1 MFVYSRR
8 RIAAPIAATALASG
22 VILAG
27 IPASAAP
34 VTTTFG
40 TSCLATPS
48 AVAGPTTQ
56 SQSGS
61 VIVDAPESI
70 GAGETFEVTIQ
81 PGPIAFP
88 GSASG
93 ATVQNVSR
101 IKVDVDV
108 PANATLVEATIVPG
122 TSAGLSGVAPN
133 ILRVN
138 ENGNVDPNGTILR
151 LSGNNQVIGNSPS
164 SSINSEGGIVVK
176 ATGKNVDGSNNADG
190 YTQFQLPQVKAVLK
204 AGDSGDVAMK
214 VRTGGSAGAWNNDR
228 NFLTFLPKATLVIT
242 AWAPTRC
249 TPRDAENGPLNS
261 GAGPLATTRIIEAD
275 KATTTTVV
283 GPANAKNGTPV
294 TLSANV
300 SGGANGGTVQFFDG
314 DNPLEDAVP
323 VTGGSAS
330 ISPTFTEDG
339 PHSITASYSGAPGFL
354 ASTSAS
360 AKIVTVTTDAPPDA
374 VTTTATVSPSTAKVG
389 QDVNL
394 TAKVDPQGTGG
405 TVDFIVDGTETVSA
419 PVGTDGVAV
428 APYTFTSTGTHKVVA
443 KFTGSPGF
451 APSAAPA
458 FPVSV
463 TTPAPADV
471 ETTTVLDAVGTVQK
485 NTPVTLK
492 ATVDPSG
499 ATGKVQFKVGD
510 TLIGGPVD
518 VVNGVATVPAT
529 FYNSGTYSVTAEFV
543 GASGYTASAS
553 APQTLTVPGDTD
565 GGPGGGTGSLDLG
578 TLFGSLGG

>member
-1 MFVYSRR
+1 MRPSR
-8 RIAAPIAATALASG
+8 
-22 VILAG
+22 
-27 IPASAAP
+27 
-34 VTTTFG
+34 
-40 TSCLATPS
+40 
-48 AVAGPTTQ
+48 
-56 SQSGS
+56 
-61 VIVDAPESI
+61 
-70 GAGETFEVTIQ
+70 VTIQ

-323 VTGGSAS
+323 VTGVVGQHLPDLHRGRTALHHRELQR
-330 ISPTFTEDG
+330 SPRV
-339 PHSITASYSGAPGFL
+339 PG
-354 ASTSAS
+354 
-360 AKIVTVTTDAPPDA
+360 VDVG
-374 VTTTATVSPSTAKVG
+374 VG
-389 QDVNL
+389 QDRDRHDRC
-394 TAKVDPQGTGG
+394 TAGRRDH
-405 TVDFIVDGTETVSA
+405 
-419 PVGTDGVAV
+419 
-428 APYTFTSTGTHKVVA
+428 YRH
-443 KFTGSPGF
+443 GF
-451 APSAAPA
+451 AVDREGRTGRQPDCQGRSAGYRRHRR
-458 FPVSV
+458 FHRRRHRNGQCSGRNRRSCRRSV
-463 TTPAPADV
+463 HLH
-471 ETTTVLDAVGTVQK
+471 LDRNAQGCREVHGLTRIRAVRCPGIPGQCDD
-485 NTPVTLK
+485 
-492 ATVDPSG
+492 AGSG
-499 ATGKVQFKVGD
+499 RRRDDHGSRRCRNCSEEHPGDAQGNGRSVRRHGKVQFKVGD

>member
-249 TPRDAENGPLNS
+249 TPRDA
-261 GAGPLATTRIIEAD
+261 R
-275 KATTTTVV
+275 TVR
-283 GPANAKNGTPV
+283 
-294 TLSANV
+294 
-300 SGGANGGTVQFFDG
+300 
-314 DNPLEDAVP
+314 
-323 VTGGSAS
+323 
-330 ISPTFTEDG
+330 
-339 PHSITASYSGAPGFL
+339 
-354 ASTSAS
+354 
-360 AKIVTVTTDAPPDA
+360 
-374 VTTTATVSPSTAKVG
+374 STAA
-389 QDVNL
+389 Q
-394 TAKVDPQGTGG
+394 
-405 TVDFIVDGTETVSA
+405 
-419 PVGTDGVAV
+419 
-428 APYTFTSTGTHKVVA
+428 
-443 KFTGSPGF
+443 
-451 APSAAPA
+451 APSPRRGSSRRTRQ
-458 FPVSV
+458 PPPQSSDRP
-463 TTPAPADV
+463 TPRT
-471 ETTTVLDAVGTVQK
+471 EL
-485 NTPVTLK
+485 
-492 ATVDPSG
+492 PSPCQP
-499 ATGKVQFKVGD
+499 T
-510 TLIGGPVD
+510 
-518 VVNGVATVPAT
+518 
-529 FYNSGTYSVTAEFV
+529 
-543 GASGYTASAS
+543 
-553 APQTLTVPGDTD
+553 
-565 GGPGGGTGSLDLG
+565 
-578 TLFGSLGG
+578 

>member
-40 TSCLATPS
+40 TSCLATPPS

-81 PGPIAFP
+81 PGPPIAFP

-108 PANATLVEATIVPG
+108 PANATLVEATIVPPG

-190 YTQFQLPQVKAVLK
+190 YTQFQLPPQVKAVLK

-228 NFLTFLPKATLVIT
+228 NFLTFLPPKATLVIT

-249 TPRDAENGPLNS
+249 TPPRDAENGPLNS
-261 GAGPLATTRIIEAD
+261 GAGPLATTRIIERTRQPPPQSSD
-275 KATTTTVV
+275 R
-283 GPANAKNGTPV
+283 PTPR
-294 TLSANV
+294 TEL
-300 SGGANGGTVQFFDG
+300 
-314 DNPLEDAVP
+314 P
-323 VTGGSAS
+323 
-330 ISPTFTEDG
+330 SPCQPT
-339 PHSITASYSGAPGFL
+339 
-354 ASTSAS
+354 
-360 AKIVTVTTDAPPDA
+360 
-374 VTTTATVSPSTAKVG
+374 
-389 QDVNL
+389 
-394 TAKVDPQGTGG
+394 
-405 TVDFIVDGTETVSA
+405 
-419 PVGTDGVAV
+419 
-428 APYTFTSTGTHKVVA
+428 
-443 KFTGSPGF
+443 
-451 APSAAPA
+451 
-458 FPVSV
+458 
-463 TTPAPADV
+463 
-471 ETTTVLDAVGTVQK
+471 
-485 NTPVTLK
+485 
-492 ATVDPSG
+492 
-499 ATGKVQFKVGD
+499 
-510 TLIGGPVD
+510 
-518 VVNGVATVPAT
+518 
-529 FYNSGTYSVTAEFV
+529 
-543 GASGYTASAS
+543 
-553 APQTLTVPGDTD
+553 
-565 GGPGGGTGSLDLG
+565 
-578 TLFGSLGG
+578 

>member
-61 VIVDAPESI
+61 VIVDAPESV

-190 YTQFQLPQVKAVLK
+190 YTQFQLPRSRQF
-204 AGDSGDVAMK
+204 S
-214 VRTGGSAGAWNNDR
+214 R
-228 NFLTFLPKATLVIT
+228 
-242 AWAPTRC
+242 
-249 TPRDAENGPLNS
+249 
-261 GAGPLATTRIIEAD
+261 
-275 KATTTTVV
+275 
-283 GPANAKNGTPV
+283 PA
-294 TLSANV
+294 
-300 SGGANGGTVQFFDG
+300 
-314 DNPLEDAVP
+314 
-323 VTGGSAS
+323 
-330 ISPTFTEDG
+330 I
-339 PHSITASYSGAPGFL
+339 
-354 ASTSAS
+354 
-360 AKIVTVTTDAPPDA
+360 
-374 VTTTATVSPSTAKVG
+374 
-389 QDVNL
+389 
-394 TAKVDPQGTGG
+394 QGT
-405 TVDFIVDGTETVSA
+405 SR
-419 PVGTDGVAV
+419 
-428 APYTFTSTGTHKVVA
+428 
-443 KFTGSPGF
+443 
-451 APSAAPA
+451 
-458 FPVSV
+458 
-463 TTPAPADV
+463 
-471 ETTTVLDAVGTVQK
+471 
-485 NTPVTLK
+485 
-492 ATVDPSG
+492 
-499 ATGKVQFKVGD
+499 
-510 TLIGGPVD
+510 
-518 VVNGVATVPAT
+518 
-529 FYNSGTYSVTAEFV
+529 
-543 GASGYTASAS
+543 
-553 APQTLTVPGDTD
+553 
-565 GGPGGGTGSLDLG
+565 
-578 TLFGSLGG
+578 

>member
-1 MFVYSRR
+1 M
-8 RIAAPIAATALASG
+8 
-22 VILAG
+22 
-27 IPASAAP
+27 
-34 VTTTFG
+34 
-40 TSCLATPS
+40 
-48 AVAGPTTQ
+48 
-56 SQSGS
+56 
-61 VIVDAPESI
+61 
-70 GAGETFEVTIQ
+70 
-81 PGPIAFP
+81 
-88 GSASG
+88 
-93 ATVQNVSR
+93 
-101 IKVDVDV
+101 
-108 PANATLVEATIVPG
+108 EATIVPG

-300 SGGANGGTVQFFDG
+300 SGGANGGPVQFFDG
-314 DNPLEDAVP
+314 DNPLGDAVP

-360 AKIVTVTTDAPPDA
+360 AKIVTVTTDALPDA
-374 VTTTATVSPSTAKVG
+374 VTTTATVSPSTREGRSGRQPHRQGRSAGHRRHRRLHRRRHRNADCHGRNRRSCHRSVHLHLDRNAQGCREVHGFTRIRAVRCPGIPG
-389 QDVNL
+389 QCHD
-394 TAKVDPQGTGG
+394 
-405 TVDFIVDGTETVSA
+405 S
-419 PVGTDGVAV
+419 
-428 APYTFTSTGTHKVVA
+428 
-443 KFTGSPGF
+443 GSR
-451 APSAAPA
+451 
-458 FPVSV
+458 
-463 TTPAPADV
+463 
-471 ETTTVLDAVGTVQK
+471 
-485 NTPVTLK
+485 
-492 ATVDPSG
+492 
-499 ATGKVQFKVGD
+499 
-510 TLIGGPVD
+510 
-518 VVNGVATVPAT
+518 
-529 FYNSGTYSVTAEFV
+529 
-543 GASGYTASAS
+543 
-553 APQTLTVPGDTD
+553 
-565 GGPGGGTGSLDLG
+565 
-578 TLFGSLGG
+578 